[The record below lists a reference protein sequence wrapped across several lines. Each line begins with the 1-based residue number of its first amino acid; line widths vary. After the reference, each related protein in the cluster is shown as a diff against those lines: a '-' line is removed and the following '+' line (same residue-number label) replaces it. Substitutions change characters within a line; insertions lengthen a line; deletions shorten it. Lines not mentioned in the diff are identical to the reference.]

1 MHKLVIL
8 IRDLEDWNAFEAGW
22 PGFLHSAEEMPG
34 LRREA
39 ISRVERLLYGDS
51 VYGRMYELFFDSLQD
66 AEQALASPQ
75 GQAAGRLLQQLT
87 GGRMVL
93 FFAEHNEDDLENIRR
108 YKQANDAPQ

>member
-8 IRDLEDWNAFEAGW
+8 IRDLDDWNAFEAEW
-22 PGFLHSAEEMPG
+22 PRFLHNAEGMPG

-39 ISRVERLLYGDS
+39 ISHVERLLYGDS

-87 GGRMVL
+87 AGRMVL
-93 FFAEHNEDDLENIRR
+93 FFAEHKEDDLENIRR
-108 YKQANDAPQ
+108 YANANDAP